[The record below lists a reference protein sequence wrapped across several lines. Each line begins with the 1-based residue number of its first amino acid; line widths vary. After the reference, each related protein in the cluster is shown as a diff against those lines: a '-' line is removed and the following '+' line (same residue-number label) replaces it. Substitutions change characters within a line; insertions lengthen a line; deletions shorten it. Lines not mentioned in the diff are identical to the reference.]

1 MDAPPPPPPPPT
13 GDGASS
19 AAPLEPGMLPPKFG
33 SSAKLFVG
41 NMGETEESAVRSR
54 FGEFGE
60 VGEVFI
66 GKGFVFVSMGEWLVG
81 LRLETELLLCR
92 LSVQC
97 RIRQGTAHAA
107 VALSTEVIRVGR

>member
-1 MDAPPPPPPPPT
+1 MDAPPPPPPPPLT
-13 GDGASS
+13 GDGATS

-66 GKGFVFVSMGEWLVG
+66 GKGFVFVSMDYRFNAEYAKALPTLLWLYTLKSSGVAG
-81 LRLETELLLCR
+81 D
-92 LSVQC
+92 
-97 RIRQGTAHAA
+97 AA
-107 VALSTEVIRVGR
+107 GSAAGWR